1 MLQRFCSDILNEKNE
16 GTMKTQILDVQKL
29 KKFNDQKYH
38 KETIWTDEQGRINL
52 ICMKPGQEIITH
64 THHGNHI
71 WIVMEGRGEYLTS
84 GKDPQVID
92 IGKIVIVPALVDHG
106 IRNATQENLVIA
118 SITTP
123 GD

>member
-1 MLQRFCSDILNEKNE
+1 M
-16 GTMKTQILDVQKL
+16 MKTQILDIQKL
-29 KKFNDQKYH
+29 KKFNDQKHH

-52 ICMKPGQEIITH
+52 ICMKPGQEITTH
-64 THHGNHI
+64 THHGSHI

-92 IGKIVIVPALVDHG
+92 TGKIVIVPALVDHG

-118 SITTP
+118 SITGA